1 MDTSVSRARQ
11 VGRRPG
17 PRALRLASTL
27 LLAGALTAFPRDA
40 RSDAAVAQVLIE
52 QGKKAI
58 DARDYAT
65 ATHRL
70 GRAREEDPAQ
80 IEAAYLLGTVY
91 EKTKEPGKALSAY
104 RAFRDAAAEQVR
116 AGTLD
121 KRLPPLVKK
130 AEERIAALGKGEAE
144 LDALQAGFAQ
154 KVLEVARRLQQEDP
168 DLARYA
174 LTKLLE
180 VLPGQP
186 DAQKLLDALGGTTK
200 AASSAEAPIPG
211 ITQWTDLL
219 VSQAI
224 PPSDRVVYADG
235 VLTIEQA
242 GGSVFWTG
250 SNLRAEEP
258 AVLEIEF
265 RCTQELATGWL
276 VGLTF
281 GRGEPDGPKADTFV
295 NVFAQATKVI
305 AVQVTGGRPVD
316 LGTTVIPPLGD
327 GWHRLAV
334 GLEQGKVRIFLDGKK
349 LSSASVPGRDSL
361 DGGIGVFHQR
371 CRAEIRTLRMGSA
384 K

>member
-121 KRLPPLVKK
+121 NRLPPLVKK
-130 AEERIAALGKGEAE
+130 AEERIAALGRRGSTPCRRDSRRRCSSRRGA
-144 LDALQAGFAQ
+144 AGGS
-154 KVLEVARRLQQEDP
+154 RP
-168 DLARYA
+168 GRYA
-174 LTKLLE
+174 DESSWKCRPVSLMRE
-180 VLPGQP
+180 SSSMP
-186 DAQKLLDALGGTTK
+186 GGTAK
-200 AASSAEAPIPG
+200 AASSAEAPIG
-211 ITQWTDLL
+211 ITQ
-219 VSQAI
+219 
-224 PPSDRVVYADG
+224 
-235 VLTIEQA
+235 
-242 GGSVFWTG
+242 
-250 SNLRAEEP
+250 
-258 AVLEIEF
+258 
-265 RCTQELATGWL
+265 
-276 VGLTF
+276 
-281 GRGEPDGPKADTFV
+281 
-295 NVFAQATKVI
+295 
-305 AVQVTGGRPVD
+305 
-316 LGTTVIPPLGD
+316 
-327 GWHRLAV
+327 
-334 GLEQGKVRIFLDGKK
+334 
-349 LSSASVPGRDSL
+349 
-361 DGGIGVFHQR
+361 
-371 CRAEIRTLRMGSA
+371 
-384 K
+384 